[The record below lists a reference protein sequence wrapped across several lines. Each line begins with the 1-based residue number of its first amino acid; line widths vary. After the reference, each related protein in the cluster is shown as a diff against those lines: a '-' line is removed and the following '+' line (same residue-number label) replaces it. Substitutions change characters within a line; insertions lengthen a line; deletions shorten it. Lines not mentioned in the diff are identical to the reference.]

1 MKSIQQ
7 TIDDAKS
14 ILEQIQKRRQ
24 SSPSF
29 SDEMIL
35 KNTSQEYQKVF
46 DRLEKLSIQQ
56 SEITFSD
63 CNYDAATFIKIARNV
78 RTRVTWFKRKA
89 AVFYCLK
96 ERLSSQVENRSRD
109 KSQECIERDIE
120 ILRLLESM
128 PPPFDSSEP
137 TILSK
142 KNIKKSGLNSKRNL
156 LKHLPVNWRE
166 QIFEVE
172 NFRGD
177 KECQLFN
184 IALTGCR
191 PDELLKGMRWK
202 LEEGLLTATIEG
214 SKYKKF
220 AGQKFR
226 KLSFSI
232 FPHLLSKMF
241 HTVFESGG
249 EFVVSINNKK
259 SFANYITNL
268 GKHYFKDLKSNLTP
282 YVFRHQFASDLKAYV
297 NSSESTLTL
306 KDISAALGHST
317 TEMKR
322 LYGHIK
328 QSKAG
333 GLGLQKVEVERTIKQ
348 KLKAT
353 FKPNKK
359 LKI

>member
-142 KNIKKSGLNSKRNL
+142 KNIK
-156 LKHLPVNWRE
+156 H
-166 QIFEVE
+166 
-172 NFRGD
+172 
-177 KECQLFN
+177 
-184 IALTGCR
+184 
-191 PDELLKGMRWK
+191 EL
-202 LEEGLLTATIEG
+202 
-214 SKYKKF
+214 
-220 AGQKFR
+220 
-226 KLSFSI
+226 
-232 FPHLLSKMF
+232 
-241 HTVFESGG
+241 
-249 EFVVSINNKK
+249 
-259 SFANYITNL
+259 
-268 GKHYFKDLKSNLTP
+268 
-282 YVFRHQFASDLKAYV
+282 
-297 NSSESTLTL
+297 
-306 KDISAALGHST
+306 
-317 TEMKR
+317 
-322 LYGHIK
+322 
-328 QSKAG
+328 
-333 GLGLQKVEVERTIKQ
+333 
-348 KLKAT
+348 
-353 FKPNKK
+353 
-359 LKI
+359 